1 VFGLPLEEVMALQRG
16 ESADPDLAARFAGLE
31 VPAVIKLLCDRL
43 LELDAFHS
51 EGIFRISGTQEEIDK
66 LKAQINDLN
75 YDAIQACDDVHVVA
89 GSLKAFLRE
98 LPDPLIPMNLYKR
111 FITDGRAEP
120 AKANAIL
127 QELPELNRKIAL
139 FIINFL
145 ISFLNPEYVTIT
157 KMGIENLSMLFAPL
171 FLRNPETDP
180 ALMLLNT
187 SFESD
192 CVHNLIEFH
201 LTEHRRLESAPQQQ

>member
-1 VFGLPLEEVMALQRG
+1 
-16 ESADPDLAARFAGLE
+16 
-31 VPAVIKLLCDRL
+31 
-43 LELDAFHS
+43 
-51 EGIFRISGTQEEIDK
+51 
-66 LKAQINDLN
+66 
-75 YDAIQACDDVHVVA
+75 VVA

-157 KMGIENLSMLFAPL
+157 KMGIEVSFSLPFLSSPSACSILVLTVPSRWPTAEPVDAVCAAFFAKP
-171 FLRNPETDP
+171 RNRPCFD
-180 ALMLLNT
+180 
-187 SFESD
+187 
-192 CVHNLIEFH
+192 
-201 LTEHRRLESAPQQQ
+201 APQHIIRVGLCT